1 MRLSGTLLNNQDII
15 EEIKDEIKIH
25 RNKWQWKHD
34 DPKPMGHNKS
44 SSKMEVYGN
53 SISPQEVIKTPNE
66 QSNLTPEGARKERNP
81 KVTRRK
87 EIIKIREEING
98 TETKKTIRRIN
109 ENKSSFSEKIKF
121 TNP

>member
-34 DPKPMGHNKS
+34 DPKSMGHNKS

-66 QSNLTPEGARKERNP
+66 QSNLTPKGTTERRMRE
-81 KVTRRK
+81 TQSQWK
-87 EIIKIREEING
+87 EIIKTRTEISEI
-98 TETKKTIRRIN
+98 ETN
-109 ENKSSFSEKIKF
+109 Q
-121 TNP
+121 